1 MGEGGVKEGN
11 EYMRHESGKEALG
24 RSQVGRKG
32 KEGLKKKFLS
42 LNTVMKSNTMYAN
55 SKGFC

>member
-1 MGEGGVKEGN
+1 
-11 EYMRHESGKEALG
+11 MRHESEKEALG
-24 RSQVGRKG
+24 RSQVGKNR

-42 LNTVMKSNTMYAN
+42 LNTVMKSNTVYAN